1 MTKNFNISE
10 FECKCGCEMPPEV
23 YSNII
28 KLANQLQI
36 LRDIVSKPIK
46 INSAYRC
53 EKHNKEVGGVKNSQH
68 LFGKA
73 ADIQV
78 KGYKPEILAG
88 LIDELI
94 YDGHMLQGGIGVYNT
109 FVHYDFRK
117 TKARWDYRK

>member
-36 LRDIVSKPIK
+36 LRDYLGKPIK
-46 INSAYRC
+46 ITNAYRC

-78 KGYKPEILAG
+78 KGKAPEQIAFLINN
-88 LIDELI
+88 LIDS
-94 YDGHMLQGGIGVYNT
+94 GQMLQGGVGIYNT

-117 TKARWDYRK
+117 TKVRWDYRK